1 MAPKMI
7 TKKTKR
13 IAKTLLN
20 LESIFIHT
28 NKAWRS
34 NVATSLWFVAF
45 VSKIPYDLDQFGLKG
60 IF

>member
-34 NVATSLWFVAF
+34 NVATSL
-45 VSKIPYDLDQFGLKG
+45 
-60 IF
+60 